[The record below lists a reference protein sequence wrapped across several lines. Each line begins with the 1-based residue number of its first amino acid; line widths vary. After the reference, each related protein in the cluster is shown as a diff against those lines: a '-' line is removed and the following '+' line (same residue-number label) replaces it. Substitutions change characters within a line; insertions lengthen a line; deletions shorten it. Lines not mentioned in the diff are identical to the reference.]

1 MPVIER
7 PFQKFTSLKG
17 RATMA
22 RTPVESLGWIP
33 EERESSVINA
43 IRANSAA
50 ESLFRRV
57 TMTAETKRIPRGST
71 VGIEVV
77 AKGAAYGEDVHEYDD
92 ITLTNVKLG
101 KMVRLAEED
110 LDDSPLNIIQ
120 QKKDEWASSYA
131 KYIDNATMAVTGA
144 QGAGVPFES
153 VYHVL
158 ANARPADGY
167 TAGAN
172 IVKVTPADFTYEALS
187 ELLET
192 REGSA
197 YFDPAREVVIAHPA
211 FKARLRTL
219 KDGDGRYIFAPSPAQ
234 GQPDTILGYS
244 VTWSSGL
251 RTSATATDAPKG
263 NPIIVSGNR
272 DLLILGVRSG
282 PESVVI
288 DGRDGAS
295 TQTDETLLKMRAR
308 RAFVLGHADGAAIL
322 ELTPAA

>member
-1 MPVIER
+1 
-7 PFQKFTSLKG
+7 
-17 RATMA
+17 MA

-33 EERESSVINA
+33 EETESSVINS

-92 ITLTNVKLG
+92 IELRNVKLG

-110 LDDSPLNIIQ
+110 LDDSPQNIIA

-131 KYIDNATMAVTGA
+131 KYLDNATMAVTAGI
-144 QGAGVPFES
+144 GAGVPFES
-153 VYHVL
+153 VYYVL
-158 ANARPADGY
+158 KTGRDGVAAN
-167 TAGAN
+167 AN
-172 IVKVTPADFTYEALS
+172 IVKVAKADFSYVTLS
-187 ELLET
+187 DLLEK
-192 REGSA
+192 REASA
-197 YFDPAREVVIAHPA
+197 YFDPAKEVVIAHPA
-211 FKARLRTL
+211 FKARLRLL
-219 KDGDGRYIFAPSPAQ
+219 KDESGRYIFAPSPAA
-234 GQPDTILGYS
+234 GQPDTILGYP

-251 RTSATATDAPKG
+251 RTSATATDAPTG
-263 NPIIVSGNR
+263 NPLVVFGNR

-308 RAFVLGHADGAAIL
+308 RGFVLGHADGAAIL
-322 ELTPAA
+322 ELTA